1 MRDPLVTP
9 AVGDVI
15 EGRDA
20 DALYRW
26 TVTECG
32 LGMVRALFH
41 ELTPDGAVLRDE
53 TGDVPI
59 EDWSDW
65 TDFTDVRV
73 VSTARDPLVNPEP
86 GDVVRAMCDGVRAAI
101 VVLDVTEGIVCFS
114 VCWFIARQAA
124 IYEETLDE
132 WRDWSA
138 WADVAVL
145 S

>member
-1 MRDPLVTP
+1 MRDPLVEP

-32 LGMVRALFH
+32 LGMVRASFH
-41 ELTPDGAVLRDE
+41 ELTPDGAVLRDD

-59 EDWSDW
+59 EDWIDW

-86 GDVVRAMCDGVRAAI
+86 GDVIQAKSDGAPGTI
-101 VVLDVTEGIVCFS
+101 VVLDVAEGMVGYA
-114 VCWFIARQAA
+114 VCWPGHRKAHV
-124 IYEETLDE
+124 YEDTLDE